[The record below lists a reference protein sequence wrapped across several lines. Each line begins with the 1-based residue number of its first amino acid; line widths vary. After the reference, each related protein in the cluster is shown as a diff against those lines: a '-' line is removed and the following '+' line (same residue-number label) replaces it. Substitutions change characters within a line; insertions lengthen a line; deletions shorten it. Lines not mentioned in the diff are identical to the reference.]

1 MAFPV
6 GKQPQFFRKGQT
18 LSLRRQNASL
28 RRDNSKEKGRYNELT
43 IFKKILTLNK
53 KEWWI
58 IFPGLIAAIIS
69 GSAFPLF
76 AVMFGGVFEV
86 FLKPSYEVFNLI
98 HPWAAG
104 FIALG
109 TGIGAAMF
117 IKVQP
122 IPS

>member
-6 GKQPQFFRKGQT
+6 GKQPQIFRKGQT

-28 RRDNSKEKGRYNELT
+28 RRDDFKEKGKYSELSV
-43 IFKKILTLNK
+43 FKKILSLNK

-58 IFPGLIAAIIS
+58 IFPGVLAAIIS

-86 FLKPSYEVFNLI
+86 FLEPSYEVFDLI

-109 TGIGAAMF
+109 AGIGAAMF
-117 IKVQP
+117 IKV
-122 IPS
+122 SN